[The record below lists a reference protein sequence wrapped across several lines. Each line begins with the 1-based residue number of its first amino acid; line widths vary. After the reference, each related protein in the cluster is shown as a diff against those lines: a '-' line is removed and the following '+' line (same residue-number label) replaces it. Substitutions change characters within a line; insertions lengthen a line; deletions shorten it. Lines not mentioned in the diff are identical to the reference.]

1 MSWGTKKLSPT
12 TATTLILRLWL
23 SGATG
28 LAQANPT
35 RFGRPCP
42 QVKVDRALTPLNLGN
57 ASTQPLA
64 FVGSNR
70 WPITDSLPLERV
82 PAASNET
89 APAVLLLAGA
99 PYFVV
104 PGLLLKED
112 DLSSGTGHPS
122 PYFVVPGL
130 LLNENVPSHL
140 P

>member
-1 MSWGTKKLSPT
+1 MS
-12 TATTLILRLWL
+12 ATPWVADHSLVSAATSKYPIL
-23 SGATG
+23 G
-28 LAQANPT
+28 LASAQASHSIAQAVIT
-35 RFGRPCP
+35 L
-42 QVKVDRALTPLNLGN
+42 K
-57 ASTQPLA
+57 PLA

-70 WPITDSLPLERV
+70 WPITDSLLLERV
-82 PAASNET
+82 PAASNES